1 VKSVGTGM
9 DGATYEVQHL
19 SSFDPAGLATM
30 DYVDAQDALY
40 LPLTG
45 GGMSGELVSKTGTSA
60 TNAFSIKNQN
70 DSNTAF
76 KIWCPGGSGT
86 EVKYVGRNG
95 TAQYFQSYDSSNVE
109 VLTTAK
115 FEYESYNFA
124 AQADVT
130 YGASDAHY
138 FKGNVVFNNSTGER
152 RAKVSNDNFDFYNLG
167 RFTQGYVV
175 KKRGVEIG
183 GPNMMAV
190 TPEYGSYSGR
200 IYEPSDL
207 VNKEYVDN
215 AAGGVPVGTVVMWF
229 GADAPTGG

>member
-1 VKSVGTGM
+1 NPTTLSGDTFDVSEVVTGDVIRLFLEGDIGLLVSAFEVKVIQNNSGILQIDQKVKSVGTGM

-183 GPNMMAV
+183 
-190 TPEYGSYSGR
+190 
-200 IYEPSDL
+200 
-207 VNKEYVDN
+207 
-215 AAGGVPVGTVVMWF
+215 
-229 GADAPTGG
+229 